1 MGKKTVTRV
10 KRITVSNLK
19 AIEEMDVDL
28 NGASCILTGGN
39 NLGKSSFLRS
49 LPDRVRGIKPDVV
62 LRFGEREGF
71 AEWELTTGDKFV
83 WTFDQTGREKLTFI
97 TKDDIK
103 QSVTKEIANKYFPE
117 IFDVDTFLSAQPK
130 KQKEILQKLVG
141 LDFSDIDK
149 RYKLAYDERTFKNRR
164 ASEERAKVVEIADH
178 LPVEEADYMKLEKE
192 LAGIDA
198 HNKTFEVATTAL
210 CDLKERRAEIENQLK
225 AINSRIEDAEKWF
238 SNTANNPKT
247 NAESLKREI
256 KAIRDSNELIRKNN
270 EAKKQEK
277 AAIDAEQEYKAANEY
292 VKAIEQERMDMITSA
307 QIPEGF
313 DFSEDGIT
321 YKKLPFTREQLSSSG
336 IYIAA
341 LKLASMNLGD
351 VRTLHFDAS
360 FLDKNSLA
368 EIEKWAN
375 KNKLQLLIERVDW
388 EGEEVQY
395 ELIP

>member
-1 MGKKTVTRV
+1 MAKATKV

-19 AIEEMDVDL
+19 AITEMEADL
-28 NGASCILTGGN
+28 NGASCILTGAN

-178 LPVEEADYMKLEKE
+178 LPAEEADYMKLEKE

-198 HNKTFEVATTAL
+198 HNKAYENAEVAL
-210 CDLKERRAEIENQLK
+210 SGLREHKAELEKQLAAIEK
-225 AINSRIEDAEKWF
+225 RITDGQAWMD
-238 SNTANNPKT
+238 TPANKPKT
-247 NAESLKREI
+247 NQASLKKEI
-256 KAIRDSNELIRKNN
+256 QAIRESNEKIRKNN
-270 EAKKQEK
+270 EAKKQET

-375 KNKLQLLIERVDW
+375 KNKLQLLIERVDF

-395 ELIP
+395 ELIS